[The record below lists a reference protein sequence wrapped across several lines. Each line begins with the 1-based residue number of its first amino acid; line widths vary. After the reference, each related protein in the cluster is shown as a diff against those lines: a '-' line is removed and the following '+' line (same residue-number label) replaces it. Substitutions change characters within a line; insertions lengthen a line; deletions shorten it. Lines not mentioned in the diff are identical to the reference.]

1 MRFLPNF
8 KSITVRLILLG
19 MAILLAGALARVF
32 ILADYLRKDISELAS
47 TQLLT
52 LSNYVAKNIDHDIV
66 RRRALLERVAERF
79 PLDLLH
85 DAKQSRRWL
94 AERYEMN
101 PLFSLGMFVLDPDGI
116 ALTDYP
122 LLARRAGRSYADRDY
137 FQQAMRGESAIGRPV
152 IGRAVNKPV
161 LPMAVPIRD
170 RRGKVRAVLVGI
182 SALNSPDFLEA
193 LYNTQ
198 VGSTGGLVLA
208 SPRDQ
213 LFIGASDAD
222 IALRPMPKEGAHPQH
237 DQAVKGFRG
246 VGVGIRF
253 GVEEM
258 AAIASVPSSG
268 WFVVAR
274 LPTSEIFAPVIRLR
288 NFIMA
293 STAIILPIFLVIMV
307 FGMRRVL
314 RPLMNAA
321 QHADRMTRGERPFEH
336 IPVLRDDEVG
346 HLTAAFNRVLSKLLE
361 SGAKLEHIAHHDALT
376 GLPNRQLLADRMKT
390 ALARAQRSQ
399 GQVAVLF
406 LDLDGFKPV
415 NDEFGHE
422 GGDTA
427 LREVA
432 ERLSGTIRREDTVAR
447 VGGDEFVVLLSDL
460 NEKARE
466 SVDLVANKCL
476 AVFQQA
482 FVIDGQPRRLGTSI
496 GIAIGDGECP
506 PDKLLIA
513 ADQAMYRAKQL
524 GGGHFLWASE
534 TAG

>member
-8 KSITVRLILLG
+8 NSLTVRLILLG
-19 MAILLAGALARVF
+19 TAILLAGALGRVF

-66 RRRALLERVAERF
+66 RRRDLLERVAQRF

-101 PLFSLGMFVLDPDGI
+101 PLFSLGIFVLDPAGI
-116 ALTDYP
+116 ALVDYP
-122 LLARRAGRSYADRDY
+122 LLADRAGRSYADRDY
-137 FQQAMRGESAIGRPV
+137 FQQAMQGETVIGRPV
-152 IGRAVNKPV
+152 IGRAANKPV
-161 LPMAVPIRD
+161 LPMAAPIRG
-170 RRGKVRAVLVGI
+170 RSGKVRAVLVGI

-208 SPRDQ
+208 SPRDR

-222 IALRPMPKEGAHPQH
+222 IALQPMPKEGAHPQH

-246 VGVGIRF
+246 VGIGVRF
-253 GVEEM
+253 GIEEM
-258 AAIASVPSSG
+258 TAIASVPSSG

-274 LPTSEIFAPVIRLR
+274 LPTSEAFAPVARLR
-288 NFIMA
+288 NFIIT
-293 STAIILPIFLVIMV
+293 STAIILPIFLVVMV
-307 FGMRRVL
+307 FAMRRVL

-336 IPVLRDDEVG
+336 LPVVRDDEVG

-361 SGAKLEHIAHHDALT
+361 SGAKLEHIAHHDTLT
-376 GLPNRQLLADRMKT
+376 GLPNRQLLADRMKS
-390 ALARAQRSQ
+390 ALARAQRNQ
-399 GQVAVLF
+399 GKIAVLF

-422 GGDTA
+422 AGDTA

-432 ERLSGTIRREDTVAR
+432 ERLGGAIRHEDTVAR
-447 VGGDEFVVLLSDL
+447 VGGDEFVVLLADL
-460 NEKARE
+460 GQNAQEAA
-466 SVDLVANKCL
+466 DCVADKCL
-476 AVFQQA
+476 AVFEQA
-482 FVIDGQPRRLGTSI
+482 FLIGNQPRRLGTSI
-496 GIAIGDGECP
+496 GIAIGGGECS
-506 PDKLLIA
+506 PDQLLIA

-524 GGGHFLWASE
+524 GGGLFCRAHE
-534 TAG
+534 TVD